1 MTPLRSTPSILLIG
15 ALAFFV
21 LGGSWM
27 VFDIA
32 VGGGLAR
39 ASGDLGV
46 AVRWTLFDPAVLL
59 CLGAGAFCMFA
70 GVGGFLHNLIT
81 SKKSA

>member
-1 MTPLRSTPSILLIG
+1 MKPLRSIQLVLLIG
-15 ALAFFV
+15 ALSFFV

-39 ASGDLGV
+39 AAGDLSV
-46 AVRWTLFDPAVLL
+46 AVRGTLFDAPVLL
-59 CLGAGAFCMFA
+59 CLGAGAFCMLASVATFLRHLLSNKFA
-70 GVGGFLHNLIT
+70 
-81 SKKSA
+81 